1 MTVTGPGGKPALH
14 RQICDD
20 LLAGRLTADDRLS
33 EAALSERYGVSR
45 TPVREALVR
54 LEQDGLIVRNGST
67 ARLRVR
73 TAEEMNDIYR
83 ARAWLEQAIAEDAAE
98 RRGELDLLRLQHA
111 LEAGEGL
118 DPATA
123 SSSDMRAAN
132 RAFHDALALAAHNA
146 ALLDLQNRLT
156 MLVARLAETTL
167 SAPGRWEEAHRQH
180 TEIVDHVRAGRVEDA
195 GRVARRHMDQ
205 ARDIRLALALRG
217 A

>member
-1 MTVTGPGGKPALH
+1 MTVTGSGGRPPLH

-20 LLAGRLTADDRLS
+20 LLAGRLTGADRLS

-83 ARAWLEQAIAEDAAE
+83 ARAWLEQAIAEDAAV
-98 RRGELDLLRLQHA
+98 RRTELDLLRLQHA
-111 LEAGEGL
+111 LEVGEAL
-118 DPATA
+118 DPADA
-123 SSSDMRAAN
+123 SPSDMMAAN
-132 RAFHDALALAAHNA
+132 RVFHDALAQAAHNE
-146 ALLDLQNRLT
+146 ALRDLQNRLT
-156 MLVARLAETTL
+156 MQVARLAETTL
-167 SAPGRWEEAHRQH
+167 SAPGRWEGAHRQH
-180 TEIVDHVRAGRVEDA
+180 AEIVDHVRAGRSAEA
-195 GRVARRHMDQ
+195 GRVARSHIDE